1 MRFAHYITDRCRV
14 SAGGMD
20 CVDDG
25 AEGGMMAESTAE
37 TRKRMEGTSRIV
49 AVLLF
54 FSLWLVVL
62 IGTGAVLIL
71 LAVAGDAVGVSD
83 VQPVLLIL
91 MTALVAALL
100 TRLFTQRQSK
110 NRLRERL
117 DEERSTSRRLDVRVD
132 ELETENER
140 LRDEIAALEARV
152 DELADE
158 NEQLSGEIEP
168 LEAQVDELE
177 DENEKLTRKY
187 ERLRQRNEALQAE
200 NEALLE
206 ELDRLRGP
214 PAVEV
219 ESVQEQAGGR
229 YATLRHVLDADR
241 DLAGDIVL
249 HPSGGRYLLPYNTT
263 FLPGDTVVL
272 LVPAHID
279 VGDTMTLVERLSLV
293 DTDEE

>member
-1 MRFAHYITDRCRV
+1 
-14 SAGGMD
+14 
-20 CVDDG
+20 
-25 AEGGMMAESTAE
+25 MAESTAE

-132 ELETENER
+132 ELETENERLRGEIEPLDARIDELADENER